1 MLEKNF
7 YVTIETGFAR
17 YAARLV
23 SIAGNFSSSINILYK
38 GQSVDLKKAPEC
50 IMQVMNLGINKHS
63 SFTVKVHGTDEAQ
76 AIDEITDH
84 LMSLNTM
91 HAIVNKR

>member
-1 MLEKNF
+1 
-7 YVTIETGFAR
+7 
-17 YAARLV
+17 
-23 SIAGNFSSSINILYK
+23 
-38 GQSVDLKKAPEC
+38 
-50 IMQVMNLGINKHS
+50 MQVMNLGISKHS